1 MTSDDRRTTGKSEPR
16 DVPGRGPATAVQ
28 DQDQAFREDEVLRV
42 REAIANGTY
51 DAEQLL
57 ELAVESLSEEFR
69 ELCEE
74 GLDE

>member
-1 MTSDDRRTTGKSEPR
+1 MTSNNRRTTEESVPR